1 MKYIIFMILIM
12 NILQAEKIITVAIPD
27 FNCKID
33 IKKIDPTHTYIILS
47 TKEKT
52 FFLKE
57 YPIGIVGKSIGTS
70 IDKNGNKI
78 NKETTFLT
86 YKLKCLKEENV
97 YFNCIEY

>member
-27 FNCKID
+27 FNCRID
-33 IKKIDPTHTYIILS
+33 YKKIDPTHTYIILK

-57 YPIGIVGKSIGTS
+57 HPRGIEGKSSRTYIN
-70 IDKNGNKI
+70 KNGKKI
-78 NKETTFLT
+78 SKESTFLT